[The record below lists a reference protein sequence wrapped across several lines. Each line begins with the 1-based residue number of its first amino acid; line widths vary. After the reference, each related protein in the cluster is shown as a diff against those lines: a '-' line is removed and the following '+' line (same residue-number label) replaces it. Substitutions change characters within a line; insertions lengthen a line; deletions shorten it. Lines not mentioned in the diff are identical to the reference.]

1 MYLKEGCTLNNGR
14 YRIVRFLAAGG
25 FGATYQAEHTALG
38 HKVAIKELFISQ
50 ICNRDRNTSEVTVGV
65 ETSRDLFNKMR
76 GKFINEARAL
86 SQLHHPYI
94 VGVSD
99 FFEENGTAYY
109 VMEFVDGKSI
119 GQIVKQRG
127 PMKEDVAIRLIDKV
141 AEALGYVHSQ
151 NRLHLDIKPD
161 NIMVTADGTPKII
174 DFGISKSYDAESG
187 KNATTLLGRSP
198 GYAPPEQQ
206 DGLVGDFLPATDIYS
221 LGATLYHMLTG
232 EHPVPAPLLA
242 AGTPLA
248 PLPPE
253 ISPETRAAIAAAM
266 TLNKHARPQRVTEFM
281 DILTGNAIPPAASAS
296 AITSGAPATQFAPGP
311 PTTQSAPGT
320 QNAPGTPG
328 VPATSPYRPDRKAND
343 YNDKPGKK
351 SPSWLLRAAIIAGV
365 IIAAAIAIALI
376 PKKGHNAIGRHD
388 GYGEDSTVEAEE
400 VAATDTI
407 AADIPAATAY
417 GNRIERSFGEMAT
430 VSDGTFICD
439 GYFEQNSQ
447 QWPIELQFKM
457 RDGLPVSCKYIN
469 PTYGNKSTMN
479 VACNSDAIVIYG
491 DSGGVDFR
499 MEFSPAYGDK
509 WTGWAQVG
517 SKDPLSAAFWPR

>member
-1 MYLKEGCTLNNGR
+1 MYLKEGSTLNNGR

-86 SQLHHPYI
+86 SQLRHPYI

-248 PLPPE
+248 PLPPDV
-253 ISPETRAAIAAAM
+253 SPETRAAIAAAM
-266 TLNKHARPQRVTEFM
+266 TLNKHARPQKVTEFM
-281 DILTGNAIPPAASAS
+281 DILTGNATPPAAPTPAM
-296 AITSGAPATQFAPGP
+296 TSGAPATQFAPGSPMGQNASGTQNSTGAP
-311 PTTQSAPGT
+311 PTT
-320 QNAPGTPG
+320 
-328 VPATSPYRPDRKAND
+328 PYRSELKGHGNH
-343 YNDKPGKK
+343 DKPIKK
-351 SPSWLLRAAIIAGV
+351 SRSWLIVAAIIAGV
-365 IIAAAIAIALI
+365 ILASAITIALI

-388 GYGEDSTVEAEE
+388 GYVEDSTVETEE
-400 VAATDTI
+400 VAETDTI
-407 AADIPAATAY
+407 AADVPAATAY
-417 GNRIERSFGEMAT
+417 GNRIERRFGEMAT

-491 DSGGVDFR
+491 DSGGADFR
-499 MEFSPAYGDK
+499 MEFSPGNGNE
-509 WTGWAQVG
+509 WSGWAQVG
-517 SKDPLSAAFWPR
+517 DNTPLGAYFWPR